1 MSSLP
6 VAPVALRD
14 AANRCCYCYRQA
26 TITYPVDRR
35 TGILACDL
43 HTEAGRRDWGAY
55 MTAHGRARVCDAAH
69 QLPEFFGLL
78 SGHFTVREPGP
89 TGLVKDG
96 WRLNTEGYITI
107 KGDDCFIPIFKRSG
121 LADIGR
127 QIFGS
132 AATPQE
138 DARVSIRAFRDPAV
152 GIAGIAIPGM
162 TKATARAARKAIVAG
177 LYVAT
182 AAAATAVAEA
192 TATAT
197 ATAEAV

>member
-6 VAPVALRD
+6 VAIRD
-14 AANRCCYCYRQA
+14 SGNRCCYCYRQA
-26 TITYPVDRR
+26 TITYSVDQRAA
-35 TGILACDL
+35 ILACDL
-43 HTEAGRRDWGAY
+43 HTAAGRRDWGAY

-78 SGHFTVREPGP
+78 SGHFTVCEPGP

-107 KGDDCFIPIFKRSG
+107 KGGECFIPIFKRSG

-177 LYVAT
+177 LYVARP
-182 AAAATAVAEA
+182 APATATVVAEV

-197 ATAEAV
+197 ATAV

>member
-6 VAPVALRD
+6 AVPVALRD

-35 TGILACDL
+35 TGILACEA
-43 HTEAGRRDWGAY
+43 HTEAGRLDWRAY
-55 MTAHGRARVCDAAH
+55 MTAQGRARVCDAACL
-69 QLPEFFGLL
+69 LPEFFGLL

-89 TGLVKDG
+89 AGLVKDG

-121 LADIGR
+121 LGDIGR
-127 QIFGS
+127 HLFGA

-138 DARVSIRAFRDPAV
+138 DARVSIRAFRDPTV

-177 LYVAT
+177 LYVDRPVI
-182 AAAATAVAEA
+182 VAA
-192 TATAT
+192 TATA
-197 ATAEAV
+197 AV